1 MSQITNSQVIRRKK
15 KKKVEQLGNKG
26 NNEEQVINEIEN
38 RHIIEKICKTK
49 TGYLKR
55 LTTLPSPYLDQK
67 EN

>member
-15 KKKVEQLGNKG
+15 KKVEQLGNKG
-26 NNEEQVINEIEN
+26 NNEQQVINEIEN
-38 RHIIEKICKTK
+38 RHIIEKIYKTK